1 MPIILKIESYPTLI
15 TTPSGRVGCSIPYR
29 RKICRHIPTPQ
40 RTQDRT
46 DSCHTDCAKTGNSS
60 NDPFADVA
68 TSCHSARMRNRGLSI
83 LCVLAVLA
91 AGALWWAQFG
101 AMTDDQRLLFSKLDA
116 AIANTPPR
124 ASDLIEAFGLPETC
138 REKTCYLQPGKIGG
152 LRYDGGNLRQSED
165 GLVFVLEG
173 LAGSCIRTDQAQ
185 AYYSAGKPEERCSH
199 GGCWSTQ
206 AQYSWGILG
215 FGLGKPNSQCVTS
228 IAINSLPY
236 QRRKQ

>member
-1 MPIILKIESYPTLI
+1 MRPRSQKHRYCRTVTTDRTRYSPSHPIFVIGHTRISSRGLSGSYPGI
-15 TTPSGRVGCSIPYR
+15 AEKS
-29 RKICRHIPTPQ
+29 CR
-40 RTQDRT
+40 
-46 DSCHTDCAKTGNSS
+46 AA

-68 TSCHSARMRNRGLSI
+68 TSCHSARMGNRGLSI
-83 LCVLAVLA
+83 LCMLAVLA
-91 AGALWWAQFG
+91 AGALWWVQSG
-101 AMTDDQRLLFSKLDA
+101 SMTDDQRLLFSKLDA
-116 AIANTPPR
+116 ATANTPPR

-138 REKTCYLQPGKIGG
+138 REKTCYLEPGKIGG

-165 GLVFVLEG
+165 GIVFVLEG

-185 AYYSAGKPEERCSH
+185 AYYSAGKPEEQCSH

-215 FGLGKPNSQCVTS
+215 FGLGKSTSQCVSS